1 MKYSLSLNNA
11 QKIAIDKY
19 ENNFTFIVGDQ
30 EYQTNRFVADI
41 LSPII
46 NEAHY
51 HDESINEF
59 RIQIKNGTETS
70 KQETYF
76 NEFLQLARFQAEEID
91 EEKRLIFSDY
101 FLQLGNID
109 EYFKLQQTYFT
120 DISVSN
126 VISRLKA
133 LSCNNIKKYITGSE
147 EKNLHTLINFASE
160 HFCDIDKEEL
170 ITVEAGTLA
179 KIIDNSHLRLNT
191 EDELIEI
198 VLQKYK
204 EEPEETSNLFEYIEF
219 KALSEESIEQ
229 FIEKFD
235 IEYLTRGT
243 WLSIC
248 GRLCKSKI
256 YESRIHHQTGENRK
270 EEEKEKEEE
279 SSKKTISIEHQEG
292 REFSGI
298 MKHLSESTGGNI
310 HDNGTIEITS
320 NSIYCYDDGYHPK
333 NLVNYNQSPYTF
345 YHSNGDANT
354 YIRFDFKD
362 KKIQVD
368 SYSIQSY
375 NYGPN
380 CGHLRN
386 WVLEVSNDSDHWE
399 VIDSHSNDSS
409 LNGGN
414 IIKTFHTNKSE
425 SFYRFVQIRQT
436 GQSWRNDY
444 YVYFP
449 YVEFYGK
456 LKQP

>member
-46 NEAHY
+46 NESHY
-51 HDESINEF
+51 QDESINEF
-59 RIQIKNGTETS
+59 RIQTKHEPGR
-70 KQETYF
+70 YF

-109 EYFKLQQTYFT
+109 EYFKLQPTYFT

-126 VISRLKA
+126 VISRIKT
-133 LSCNNIKKYITGSE
+133 LSCNNIKKYITGNE
-147 EKNLHTLINFASE
+147 ENNLLTLINFASE
-160 HFCDIDKEEL
+160 HFCEIDKEEL

-179 KIIDNSHLRLNT
+179 KIIDNSHLQLNT

-198 VLQKYK
+198 VLKKYT

-219 KALSEESIEQ
+219 KTLSEESIEQ

-256 YESRIHHQTGENRK
+256 YESRFHRQTGQNQKQK
-270 EEEKEKEEE
+270 EEEL
-279 SSKKTISIEHQEG
+279 SKKTISIEHQEG

-320 NSIYCYDDGYHPK
+320 NSIYSDCYHPK

-345 YHSNGDANT
+345 YESNNEANT

-368 SYSIQSY
+368 SYSIQSD
-375 NYGPN
+375 NNDPN
-380 CGHLRN
+380 SGHLRN

-409 LNGGN
+409 LNGSN

-436 GQSWRNDY
+436 GQNWQNDY

>member
-46 NEAHY
+46 NESHY
-51 HDESINEF
+51 QDESINEF
-59 RIQIKNGTETS
+59 RIQTKHEPGR
-70 KQETYF
+70 YF

-126 VISRLKA
+126 VISRIKA

-191 EDELIEI
+191 EDELIEL
-198 VLQKYK
+198 VLQKYN

-256 YESRIHHQTGENRK
+256 SEWRIHRQPGENRK
-270 EEEKEKEEE
+270 EKEEE
-279 SSKKTISIEHQEG
+279 EEMSKKTISIEHQEG

-320 NSIYCYDDGYHPK
+320 NSIVNNDDRYHPK

-345 YHSNGDANT
+345 YESNNDTNT

-375 NYGPN
+375 NGGPN
-380 CGHLRN
+380 SGHLRN

-409 LNGGN
+409 LNGSN

-436 GQSWRNDY
+436 GQSWHYNNNY
-444 YVYFP
+444 KIYFP